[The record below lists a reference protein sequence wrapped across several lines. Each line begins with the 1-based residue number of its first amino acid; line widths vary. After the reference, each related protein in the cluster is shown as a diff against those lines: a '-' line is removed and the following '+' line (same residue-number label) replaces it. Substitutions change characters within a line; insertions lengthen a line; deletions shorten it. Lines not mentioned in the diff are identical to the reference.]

1 LAISAVSYQA
11 AVDAPWSYSRLTVTG
26 YLNVVESRVEEE
38 MDAPKQHAQPSN
50 QTIGFS
56 P

>member
-1 LAISAVSYQA
+1 LQVTNEFLRTTGLAYQA

-38 MDAPKQHAQPSN
+38 MD
-50 QTIGFS
+50 TL
-56 P
+56 